1 MKPQLIITQI
11 NIEHHR
17 RAFDK
22 LLDQK
27 PKKSETP
34 KTTTPCHSSSPLL

>member
-1 MKPQLIITQI
+1 MKTPLIITQI

-27 PKKSETP
+27 PKKSVTP
-34 KTTTPCHSSSPLL
+34 KTTTPCHNSSQLL